1 MKKTLGSSLAI
12 AAVLFALGGCAGNAK
27 QESVGEFVDDAVIT
41 AKVKS
46 AFVEDKEVSAL
57 NVRVET
63 YKGMVQLSGFVSSRE
78 AMNQAVR
85 VTSGIKGVSSVKND
99 MRIR

>member
-1 MKKTLGSSLAI
+1 MKKTLSSSLAI
-12 AAVLFALGGCAGNAK
+12 AAVLFALAGCAGNAK

-63 YKGMVQLSGFVSSRE
+63 YKGMVQLSGFVSGARE
-78 AMNQAVR
+78 SWKAAQLARNVQGV
-85 VTSGIKGVSSVKND
+85 KGVRNDLEVK
-99 MRIR
+99 

>member
-1 MKKTLGSSLAI
+1 MKKKTLFLPI
-12 AAVLFALGGCAGNAK
+12 AALTIAMAGCAGTAR
-27 QESVGEFVDDAVIT
+27 QESVGEFVDDALIT

-63 YKGMVQLSGFVSSRE
+63 YKGEVRLSGFVGGSHESWKAAQLAR
-78 AMNQAVR
+78 NVKGVKAVR
-85 VTSGIKGVSSVKND
+85 NDLEVK
-99 MRIR
+99 

>member
-1 MKKTLGSSLAI
+1 MKKSFTSPLAI
-12 AAVLFALGGCAGNAK
+12 AAVLFALGGCAGTAK

-57 NVRVET
+57 NVRVDT
-63 YKGMVQLSGFVSSRE
+63 YKGVVQLSGFVSGARE
-78 AMNQAVR
+78 SWKAAQVARNV
-85 VTSGIKGVSSVKND
+85 SGVKGVRNDLEVK
-99 MRIR
+99 